1 MYGEQALYK
10 SLLVNCAPKPSVT
23 MKNLI
28 FGIDRK
34 VYFNLS
40 HMISDEDGDRLNF
53 TLVNPDH
60 YEILEKYG
68 LYFQWVNRALVGRPE
83 FTGNL
88 PLMKVRATDVHG
100 FYTEVFLS
108 IKIDDYKP

>member
-10 SLLVNCAPKPSVT
+10 SLLVNCAPKPLVT

-28 FGIDRK
+28 FGINRK

-40 HMISDEDGDRLNF
+40 HLISDEDGDRLNF

-83 FTGNL
+83 FKGNL

-100 FYTEVFLS
+100 FYTEVFL
-108 IKIDDYKP
+108 

>member
-1 MYGEQALYK
+1 
-10 SLLVNCAPKPSVT
+10 